1 MRYLKGKKVL
11 VRVDLN
17 MPLDDNFSITDD
29 TRIRAA
35 VPTIK
40 YSQSHGA
47 KVMAIGLEIAW
58 VFKPR
63 SFPLFHIKDGD
74 NGWWLAP
81 QMWSS
86 GDDDV
91 FFLFI
96 IYFFIWIVIR
106 IWFN

>member
-1 MRYLKGKKVL
+1 MRYLKGKKML

-17 MPLDDNFSITDD
+17 VPLNDYFNITDD
-29 TRIRAA
+29 TKIRAA

-40 YSQSHGA
+40 YLQSHGA

-63 SFPLFHIKDGD
+63 SLRLFHIKDGD
-74 NGWWLAP
+74 NWWWLAP

-86 GDDDV
+86 GDDDI
-91 FFLFI
+91 FSFYYL
-96 IYFFIWIVIR
+96 FFIWIVIR